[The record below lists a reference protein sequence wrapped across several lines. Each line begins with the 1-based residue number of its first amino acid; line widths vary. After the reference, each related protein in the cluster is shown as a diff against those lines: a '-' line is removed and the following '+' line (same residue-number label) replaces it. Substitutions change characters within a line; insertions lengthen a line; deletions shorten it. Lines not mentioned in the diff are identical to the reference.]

1 MDYKKTLEELENA
14 LQELSVMGKS
24 IPILVEGEKDVAA
37 LVLLGIN
44 GRIIPI
50 NSGKSITD
58 LCDWIAKNWDCII
71 ILTDWD
77 KQGGRLKRRIME
89 NLQGRTSCITEFRE
103 LFAKNSTV
111 KVLEGLPSYL
121 QTLKKKIYES

>member
-14 LQELSVMGKS
+14 LQELSVMSKS

-37 LVLLGIN
+37 LVSLGIS
-44 GRIIPI
+44 GSIITI
-50 NSGKSITD
+50 NSGKSITN
-58 LCDWIAKNWDCII
+58 LCDWIAKKWDCVII
-71 ILTDWD
+71 ITDWD
-77 KQGGRLKRRIME
+77 KQGGRLKRRITE
-89 NLQGRTSCITEFRE
+89 SLQGRTKCITEFRE

-121 QTLKKKIYES
+121 QTLRKKIHES